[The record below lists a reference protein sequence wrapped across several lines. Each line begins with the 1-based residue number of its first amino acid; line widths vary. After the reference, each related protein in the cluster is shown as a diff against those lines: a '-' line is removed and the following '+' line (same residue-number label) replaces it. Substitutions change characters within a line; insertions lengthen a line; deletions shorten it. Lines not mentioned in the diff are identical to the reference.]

1 MSRGVNMVVLVGN
14 VGQDPEVR
22 YSANGSAIANL
33 SIATSAG
40 WRDKQSGEMQE
51 RTEWHRAVVFNRLAE
66 VVANYIKKG
75 SKVYV
80 RGSLRT
86 RQWQDKQGMDRYT
99 TEVVVDDL
107 QMLDRKGEDIMGGAS
122 APTENKKTNQPAA
135 QPAAQTEPEQ
145 FEDDIP
151 F

>member
-1 MSRGVNMVVLVGN
+1 MVVLVGN
-14 VGQDPEVR
+14 VGQDPEIR

-33 SIATSAG
+33 SIATSSG

-51 RTEWHRAVVFNRLAE
+51 RTEWHRVVVFSRLAE

-75 SKVYV
+75 SKVYL

-86 RQWQDKQGMDRYT
+86 RQWQDKQGADRYT
-99 TEVVVDDL
+99 TEIVVDDL
-107 QMLDRKGEDIMGGAS
+107 QMLDRRGDEAMS
-122 APTENKKTNQPAA
+122 TQQPAA
-135 QPAAQTEPEQ
+135 ADSKQSENSSTQPSAQQPVAEQ